1 VDFSFAFLAG
11 IIGFVATPYIAG
23 ELDVQTL
30 PFSFGLAITVSLVSH
45 IAGLHDPRFSRSNLD
60 SIGKVIGVVC
70 LSMAILLIEL
80 WIVHYLRAGRYIVFT
95 SAITCIAGMILVRLI
110 AWRYSQN
117 FGSRVCF
124 LGDDAFRYNAS
135 LLTSEQEKSIR
146 VIDEPQTD
154 NLTDWAIDNQV
165 DEIIY
170 DPLAADPIDDEALLS
185 CLDQGVKVSSYAD
198 FVEDNFFF
206 VPVDGIDAK
215 WLLTARLDLAHP
227 YYNGIK
233 RIVDIVAAIVGLIIT
248 SPILLASVIAIKL
261 ESSGPA
267 FYSQIRS
274 GRFNRPFSIYKL
286 RTMVQDA
293 EKDGAKWASKSDSR
307 ITKIG
312 NFLRKTRIDE
322 IPQFWNVLRG
332 EMSLVGPRPERPQF
346 VSLLS
351 EEIPFYVQRHLVKPG
366 LTGWAQINYPYGASV
381 EDAKNKLTFDLYYV
395 KRASIMLDLQ
405 ILLRTIGAMMKGSR

>member
-1 VDFSFAFLAG
+1 
-11 IIGFVATPYIAG
+11 
-23 ELDVQTL
+23 
-30 PFSFGLAITVSLVSH
+30 
-45 IAGLHDPRFSRSNLD
+45 
-60 SIGKVIGVVC
+60 
-70 LSMAILLIEL
+70 MAILLIEL

-95 SAITCIAGMILVRLI
+95 SALACISGMVLVRLI
-110 AWRYSQN
+110 AWRYAQS
-117 FGSRVCF
+117 FATRICF
-124 LGDDAFRYNAS
+124 LGDDAYSYNAAV
-135 LLTSEQEKSIR
+135 LASEQEQSFR
-146 VIDEPQTD
+146 VINPPEDGSLSEWAVVSQIDE
-154 NLTDWAIDNQV
+154 V
-165 DEIIY
+165 VF
-170 DPLAADPIDDEALLS
+170 DPLAAEPIEDDALLA
-185 CLDQGVKVSSYAD
+185 CLDQGVKISSYTD

-206 VPVDGIDAK
+206 VPVDSIDAK

-227 YYNGIK
+227 YYNGVK
-233 RIVDIVAAIVGLIIT
+233 RIVDILAATIGLILS
-248 SPILLASVIAIKL
+248 SPILIAAIIAIKL
-261 ESSGPA
+261 ESPGSA

-274 GRFNRPFSIYKL
+274 GRFNRPFWIYKL

-293 EKDGAKWASKSDSR
+293 EKDGAKWASKSDAR

-346 VSLLS
+346 VALLS